1 MDGLRRHLT
10 FANVVSALALVIA
23 HGTGGA
29 YAANTVFS
37 SDIVDGQ
44 VKVADIGQG
53 AVATS
58 EVLNDTATGGG
69 LTAADLRSQSV
80 GPSEAAGLTGGDIA
94 GDSLKGA
101 DVDESS
107 LVLADGWG
115 SFHDAEGAV
124 PRGAGYFGPPRAGT
138 DDILSLDLPPGSYL
152 LIAKVALAQA
162 TECRLYAE
170 QDFDDFHTEGSAT
183 IAGTVLHRSSGFFT
197 AHLACLSSGSIFTD
211 AKINAIRLS
220 NVALNLPK

>member
-1 MDGLRRHLT
+1 MEGLRRHLT

-23 HGTGGA
+23 LGTGGA

-115 SFHDAEGAV
+115 ASTTRRARCPGALAISG
-124 PRGAGYFGPPRAGT
+124 RPPSCTGRPG
-138 DDILSLDLPPGSYL
+138 SLPPISRASRAAPYSPM
-152 LIAKVALAQA
+152 
-162 TECRLYAE
+162 R
-170 QDFDDFHTEGSAT
+170 
-183 IAGTVLHRSSGFFT
+183 RSTRSG
-197 AHLACLSSGSIFTD
+197 
-211 AKINAIRLS
+211 
-220 NVALNLPK
+220 

>member
-1 MDGLRRHLT
+1 MEGLRRHLT
-10 FANVVSALALVIA
+10 FANVASALALVIA
-23 HGTGGA
+23 LGTGGA
-29 YAANTVFS
+29 YAASTVFS
-37 SDIVDGQ
+37 SDIVDGE
-44 VKVADIGQG
+44 VKIADIGRG

-58 EVLNDTATGGG
+58 EVLDDTATGGG
-69 LTAADLRSQSV
+69 LTAADLRAQSV

-124 PRGAGYFGPPRAGT
+124 PAGPNIGPPRAGT
-138 DDILSLDLPPGSYL
+138 DDILSLDLPPGSFL
-152 LIAKVALAQA
+152 LIAKVALSQA

-170 QDFDDFHTEGSAT
+170 QDFDDFHTEASAT
-183 IAGTVLHRSSGFFT
+183 IAGTVLHRASGSFT
-197 AHLACLSSGSIFTD
+197 AHLACASSGSIFTD
-211 AKINAIRLS
+211 AKIHAIRLS